1 MAITVRDIYKAFP
14 SFTDSDMRKLMGS
27 QDYDDNSVVV
37 YSKIAN
43 YGGSMAMDLSV
54 FAAKKEGEAFVGSL
68 SEKKR
73 KTVAKAAGMGADNQ
87 QTGQSNNLAQVPK
100 LPMDV
105 SVFSVRQPS
114 RG

>member
-1 MAITVRDIYKAFP
+1 
-14 SFTDSDMRKLMGS
+14 MGP
-27 QDYDDNSVVV
+27 QDYDDNSVVM

-73 KTVAKAAGMGADNQ
+73 ETVAKATGMGADNQ
-87 QTGQSNNLAQVPK
+87 TGQNNNLAQVPK

-105 SVFSVRQPS
+105 SVFSIQQPS